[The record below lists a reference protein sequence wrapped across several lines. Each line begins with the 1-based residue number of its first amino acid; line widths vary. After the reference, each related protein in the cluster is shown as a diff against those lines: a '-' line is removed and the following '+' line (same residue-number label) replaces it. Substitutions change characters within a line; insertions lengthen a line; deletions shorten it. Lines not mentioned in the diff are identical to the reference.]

1 MKRQVKDGLKRML
14 AGGFHLGQRIGFDL
28 LPRHFYSEVPFVH
41 RLKQTRHW
49 RQPFSMIDV
58 PGAAIDPQVA
68 FVRSTLHGMPET
80 AQRMA
85 SVYGHACEVNGSV
98 GFGPIEA
105 QFLYAFVATHRP
117 SKIHQIGCGVSTAI
131 CLQAA
136 RDAGYHADVVCID
149 PFPTDYLQQQHADGQ
164 IRLIVEPVELVDVER
179 LVDMAAG
186 DLFFVDSSHTLGPA
200 GEVSR
205 LILEVL
211 PRLPD
216 DVFAHFH
223 DIWYPYDYSPS
234 IFEQLFFWHESV
246 LLHAFLVA
254 NSRFRIVA
262 SLSMIHHAK
271 QRALQELF
279 PDYQPCNSSDGIQTA
294 PGDYPSSI
302 YLKASTAA

>member
-1 MKRQVKDGLKRML
+1 MQRQIKDALKRML
-14 AGGFHLGQRIGFDL
+14 AGGFHLGQRIGLDL

-41 RLKQTRHW
+41 RLQQSQHW

-58 PGAAIDPQVA
+58 PGAAIDPQLA
-68 FVRSTLHGMPET
+68 FVRRTLEEMPAG

-85 SVYGHACEVNGSV
+85 SVYTDACEVNGSA

-105 QFLYAFVATHRP
+105 QFLYGFVATHRP
-117 SKIHQIGCGVSTAI
+117 AKIHQIGCGVSTAI

-136 RDAGYHADVVCID
+136 LDAGYHADIVCID
-149 PFPTDYLQQQHADGQ
+149 PFPTEYLRRQHADGQ
-164 IRLIVEPVELVDVER
+164 IRLIVQPVELVAVES
-179 LVDMAAG
+179 LVDLAEG

-216 DVFAHFH
+216 GVFAHFH
-223 DIWYPYDYSPS
+223 DIWYPYDYAPS

-246 LLHAFLVA
+246 LLHAFLVG
-254 NSRFRIVA
+254 NNRFRVVA
-262 SLSMIHHAK
+262 SLSMLHHTK
-271 QRALQELF
+271 QCELQALF
-279 PDYQPCNSSDGIQTA
+279 PEYQPCESSDGVQTS

-302 YLKASTAA
+302 YIKASVRS